1 MSPYL
6 KYKAVETKK
15 QVFYE
20 KKGFFMEKSRGKG
33 GFLKNKPFLG
43 ERTDRSR
50 IHGDPSPEFAE
61 LG

>member
-33 GFLKNKPFLG
+33 VFLKNKPLL
-43 ERTDRSR
+43 EIKDDL
-50 IHGDPSPEFAE
+50 IE
-61 LG
+61 